1 LLIIEAHFAC
11 VNEITL
17 RSRRNRAFRNK
28 HPFVDKPQALCY
40 KIKVNL
46 KELLKQHAF
55 PQTVI
60 DALTDSGIITLHPP
74 QVEAIRRGVLDHKN
88 VVMAVP
94 TAAGKTLIAELCML
108 KSILQ
113 DGGKA
118 LYIAPLKAIAHEK
131 YHDFKKKYESLGIKI
146 GIATGDLDSPG
157 KYLDRYQILIA
168 TAEKVDSILR
178 SKAGWLIN
186 SLSVVVLDE
195 IHFIND
201 ETRGPTLEILT
212 ARIKQLKP
220 NIQILALSA
229 TISNAQEIAG
239 WLDANLALSH
249 WRPIPLKEGVYYNEK
264 IMFNNDSVRL
274 VREDVDEDLHKLT
287 MDTLRGGG
295 QVLVFVNSRRSAQ
308 ASAREL
314 CHCVATI
321 LKDEEKKIL
330 NELALEISEDHSATK
345 VCKKLAEIVKGGCAF
360 HHAGLTPKQRH
371 LIEDH
376 FKRNII
382 KVICST
388 PTLAAGVN
396 LPARRAIIRDCK
408 RYASGLGSVYIST
421 AEYKQ
426 CAGRAGRPQYDEY
439 GEAVLMAKSL
449 SEQNTLFERFVLSKP
464 EPVTSKLGS
473 EAALRIHILS
483 SIAAGYVHD
492 INSMFDFLNHTFLSY
507 QRQGANL
514 VSLVSDIFDFLHKNG
529 FIDKSG
535 FKYFTTPFG
544 STTSRLYIDPM
555 TSLTLREGLTKI
567 HNGKSFSTYG
577 LLHMLT
583 CCPDS
588 ELLSVGKSDY
598 EELESLSQ
606 KIEDELILTP
616 NDLPVLQDVY
626 TFYATLKTMWLWS
639 RWIEED
645 KEESMCDDFNIG
657 PGDIYRH
664 MESAGW
670 LLHAAGQ
677 IADLLHYKK
686 MTFDLEALRLR
697 IRYGIKEELLELA
710 ALEGVGRVRARM
722 LFKHGYHKLADLKPA
737 TAAHLASIKTI
748 GKSLAESIVHQIH
761 HPAPKG
767 FSAKKYAFTQDE
779 IATPIAEINEVW
791 TD

>member
-1 LLIIEAHFAC
+1 MDLKDLL
-11 VNEITL
+11 T
-17 RSRRNRAFRNK
+17 
-28 HPFVDKPQALCY
+28 QY
-40 KIKVNL
+40 
-46 KELLKQHAF
+46 AF

-60 DALTDSGIITLHPP
+60 DILTASGITTLYPP
-74 QVEAIRRGVLDHKN
+74 QVEAIRRGVLDKKN
-88 VVMAVP
+88 VVLSVP

-118 LYIAPLKAIAHEK
+118 LYIAPLKALASEK
-131 YHDFKKKYESLGIKI
+131 YHDFKKKYEPLGIKI
-146 GIATGDLDSPG
+146 GIATGDLDSPS

-201 ETRGPTLEILT
+201 ESRGPTLEVLI

-220 NIQILALSA
+220 TIQILALSA
-229 TISNAQEIAG
+229 TISNADEIAE
-239 WLDANLALSH
+239 WLDAKLALSH
-249 WRPIPLKEGVYYNEK
+249 WRPIPLKEGVYYNER
-264 IMFNNDSVRL
+264 IRFDNDSIRL
-274 VREDVDEDLHKLT
+274 VKEDCDEDLNKLT
-287 MDTLRGGG
+287 MDTLRGAG

-308 ASAREL
+308 AAAREL
-314 CHCVATI
+314 CSCVHTL

-330 NELALEISEDHSATK
+330 NDLANEISEDHAATK
-345 VCKKLAEIVKGGCAF
+345 VCKKLAEIVKCGCAF

-376 FKRNII
+376 FKKNII

-426 CAGRAGRPQYDEY
+426 CAGRAGRPQYDDY

-449 SEQNTLFERFVLSKP
+449 SEQNTLFERFILAHP

-473 EAALRIHILS
+473 EAALRIHVLS

-492 INSMFDFLNHTFLSY
+492 LNSMFDFLNHTFLSY
-507 QRQGANL
+507 QRQGSHL
-514 VSLVSDIFDFLHKNG
+514 VELVGDIFEFLHKNG

-544 STTSRLYIDPM
+544 ATTSRLYIDPM

-567 HNGKSFSTYG
+567 RNGKSFSTYG

-598 EELESLSQ
+598 EELESFSQ

-616 NDLPVLQDVY
+616 NDLPQLSDVY

-639 RWIEED
+639 RWIDED
-645 KEESMCDDFNIG
+645 REESMCDDFNIG

-664 MESAGW
+664 VESAGW

-677 IADLLHYKK
+677 IAELLHYKK

-710 ALEGVGRVRARM
+710 SLEGVGRIRARM

-737 TAAHLASIKTI
+737 TAAHLAGIKTI
-748 GKSLAESIVHQIH
+748 GKSLAESIVQQIH
-761 HPAPKG
+761 HPAPKR
-767 FSAKKYAFTQDE
+767 FAAKKQTFSQDE
-779 IATPIAEINEVW
+779 IEPVAEINEVW

>member
-1 LLIIEAHFAC
+1 M
-11 VNEITL
+11 
-17 RSRRNRAFRNK
+17 
-28 HPFVDKPQALCY
+28 D
-40 KIKVNL
+40 L
-46 KELLKQHAF
+46 KELLTQHAF
-55 PQTVI
+55 PQPFI
-60 DALTDSGIITLHPP
+60 DVLTGSSITTLHPP
-74 QVEAIRRGVLDHKN
+74 QAEAIRKGVLDKKN

-118 LYIAPLKAIAHEK
+118 LYIAPLKALASEK

-146 GIATGDLDSPG
+146 GIATGDLDSPS

-178 SKAGWLIN
+178 NKAGWLIN
-186 SLSVVVLDE
+186 SLSVIVLDE
-195 IHFIND
+195 IHFIDD
-201 ETRGPTLEILT
+201 ESRGPTLEILI

-220 NIQILALSA
+220 DIQILALSA
-229 TISNAQEIAG
+229 TINNAQELAG
-239 WLDANLALSH
+239 WLDANLAFSH
-249 WRPIPLKEGVYYNEK
+249 WRPIPLKEGVYFNER
-264 IMFNNDSVRL
+264 IMFNNDSIRL
-274 VREDVDEDLHKLT
+274 VKEEADEDINKLV
-287 MDTLRGGG
+287 MDTLRGDG

-308 ASAREL
+308 AAAREL
-314 CHCVATI
+314 CPSVVTL
-321 LKDEEKKIL
+321 LKNEEKKA
-330 NELALEISEDHSATK
+330 LAQLAHEISEDHSATK
-345 VCKKLAEIVKGGCAF
+345 VCKKLAEIVKAGCAF

-371 LIEDH
+371 LIEDY

-408 RYASGLGSVYIST
+408 RYASGLGSVYISVS
-421 AEYKQ
+421 EYKQ
-426 CAGRAGRPQYDEY
+426 CAGRAGRPQYDDH

-449 SEQNTLFERFVLSKP
+449 SEQNTLFERFILSKP

-473 EAALRIHILS
+473 ESALRIHILS

-514 VSLVSDIFDFLHKNG
+514 VGLVGDIFDYLHKNG

-555 TSLTLREGLTKI
+555 TSLILREGLTKI
-567 HNGKSFSTYG
+567 HEGKSFSTYG

-588 ELLSVGKSDY
+588 EMLNVGKADY
-598 EELESLSQ
+598 DELESLAN
-606 KIEDELILTP
+606 KIEDELIISP
-616 NDLPVLQDVY
+616 NNLPLLQDVY
-626 TFYATLKTMWLWS
+626 TYYATLKTMWLWS
-639 RWIEED
+639 RWIDED
-645 KEESMCDDFNIG
+645 KEETMCDDFNIG

-664 MESAGW
+664 VESAGW
-670 LLHAAGQ
+670 LLHAAGM
-677 IADLLHYKK
+677 IAELLHYKK

-722 LFKHGYHKLADLKPA
+722 LFKHGYHTLADLKPA
-737 TAAHLASIKTI
+737 TAEHLASIKTI
-748 GKSLAESIVHQIH
+748 GKSLAQSIVTQIH
-761 HPAPKG
+761 HPSPKR
-767 FSAKKYAFTQDE
+767 FVPKKHSFTQDE
-779 IATPIAEINEVW
+779 IEPVAEINEVW

>member
-1 LLIIEAHFAC
+1 
-11 VNEITL
+11 
-17 RSRRNRAFRNK
+17 
-28 HPFVDKPQALCY
+28 
-40 KIKVNL
+40 VNL
-46 KELLKQHAF
+46 KELLTQHAF
-55 PQTVI
+55 PQAVI
-60 DALTDSGIITLHPP
+60 DVFEASGITTLHPP
-74 QVEAIRRGVLDHKN
+74 QAEAIRKGVLDKKN

-118 LYIAPLKAIAHEK
+118 LYIAPLKALASEK
-131 YHDFKKKYESLGIKI
+131 YHDFKKKYEPLGIKI

-178 SKAGWLIN
+178 NKAGWLIN
-186 SLSVVVLDE
+186 SLSVIVLDE
-195 IHFIND
+195 IHFIDD
-201 ETRGPTLEILT
+201 ESRGPTLEILT

-220 NIQILALSA
+220 DIQILALSA
-229 TISNAQEIAG
+229 TISNAQELAG
-239 WLDANLALSH
+239 WLDANLAFSN
-249 WRPIPLKEGVYYNEK
+249 WRPIPLKEGVYFNEK
-264 IMFNNDSVRL
+264 IMFNNDSIRL
-274 VREDVDEDLHKLT
+274 VKEDADEDLNKLV
-287 MDTLRGGG
+287 MDTLRGQG

-308 ASAREL
+308 AAAREL
-314 CHCVATI
+314 CPSVVT
-321 LKDEEKKIL
+321 LLTPEEKKVL
-330 NELALEISEDHSATK
+330 SDLANEISEDHSATK
-345 VCKKLAEIVKGGCAF
+345 VCKKLAEIVKAGCAF

-408 RYASGLGSVYIST
+408 RYASGLGSVYISVG
-421 AEYKQ
+421 EYKQ
-426 CAGRAGRPQYDEY
+426 CAGRAGRPQYDDH

-449 SEQNTLFERFVLSKP
+449 SEQNTLFERFILSKP

-492 INSMFDFLNHTFLSY
+492 ITSMFDFLNHTFLSY
-507 QRQGANL
+507 QKQGANL
-514 VSLVSDIFDFLHKNG
+514 ISLVGEIFDYLHKNG

-544 STTSRLYIDPM
+544 NTTSRLYIDPM
-555 TSLTLREGLTKI
+555 TSLILREGLTKV
-567 HNGKSFSTYG
+567 HEGKSFSTFG

-588 ELLSVGKSDY
+588 EMLNVGKSDY
-598 EELESLSQ
+598 EELESLAS

-616 NDLPVLQDVY
+616 NDLPQLQDVY
-626 TFYATLKTMWLWS
+626 TYYATLKTMWLWS
-639 RWIEED
+639 RWIDEE
-645 KEESMCDDFNIG
+645 KEETMCDDFNVG

-664 MESAGW
+664 VESAGW
-670 LLHAAGQ
+670 LLYAAGM
-677 IADLLHYKK
+677 IAELLHYKK

-697 IRYGIKEELLELA
+697 VRYGIKEELLELA
-710 ALEGVGRVRARM
+710 VLEGVGRIRARM
-722 LFKHGYHKLADLKPA
+722 LFKHGYHTLADLKPA
-737 TAAHLASIKTI
+737 TATHLASIKTI
-748 GKSLAESIVHQIH
+748 GKSLADSIVQQIH
-761 HPAPKG
+761 HPGPKR
-767 FSAKKYAFTQDE
+767 FTSKRYSPVEADNQ
-779 IATPIAEINEVW
+779 PIAEITEVW

>member
-1 LLIIEAHFAC
+1 M
-11 VNEITL
+11 
-17 RSRRNRAFRNK
+17 
-28 HPFVDKPQALCY
+28 D
-40 KIKVNL
+40 L
-46 KELLKQHAF
+46 KELLNQHKF
-55 PQTVI
+55 PQAVI
-60 DALTDSGIITLHPP
+60 DVLTASGITNLHPP
-74 QVEAIRRGVLDHKN
+74 QVEAIRKGVLDKKN

-118 LYIAPLKAIAHEK
+118 LYIAPLKALASEK

-201 ETRGPTLEILT
+201 ENRGPTLEILT

-220 NIQILALSA
+220 EIQILALSA
-229 TISNAQEIAG
+229 TISNAREMAD
-239 WLDANLALSH
+239 WLGAELALSH
-249 WRPIPLKEGVYYNEK
+249 WRPIPLKEGVYFNEK
-264 IMFNNDSVRL
+264 IMFNNDSIRL
-274 VREDVDEDLHKLT
+274 VKEDVDEDLHKLT

-314 CHCVATI
+314 CPCVNTL
-321 LKDEEKKIL
+321 LKDDEKKIL
-330 NELALEISEDHSATK
+330 NTLAREISEDHSATK
-345 VCKKLAEIVKGGCAF
+345 VCKKLADIVKCGCAF
-360 HHAGLTPKQRH
+360 HHAGLTPKQRQ
-371 LIEDH
+371 LIEEN
-376 FKRNII
+376 FKKNII

-421 AEYKQ
+421 SEYKQ
-426 CAGRAGRPQYDEY
+426 CAGRAGRPQYDDY

-449 SEQNTLFERFVLSKP
+449 SEQNVLFERFILAKP
-464 EPVTSKLGS
+464 EPVTSKLGT

-492 INSMFDFLNHTFLSY
+492 LNSMFDFLNHTFLHH
-507 QRQGANL
+507 QQQGTNMVGL
-514 VSLVSDIFDFLHKNG
+514 VGDIFEFLHKNG

-544 STTSRLYIDPM
+544 QTTSRLYIDPM

-588 ELLSVGKSDY
+588 EMLSVGKSDY
-598 EELESLSQ
+598 DELESLSQ

-616 NDLPVLQDVY
+616 NDLPMLQDVY
-626 TFYATLKTMWLWS
+626 TFYATLKTMSLWS
-639 RWIEED
+639 RWIDED
-645 KEESMCDDFNIG
+645 REESMCDDFNVG

-664 MESAGW
+664 VESAGW

-677 IADLLHYKK
+677 IAELLHFKK

-697 IRYGIKEELLELA
+697 VRYGIKEELLELA
-710 ALEGVGRVRARM
+710 SLEGVGRVRARV
-722 LFKHGYHKLADLKPA
+722 LFKHGYHKLVDLKG
-737 TAAHLASIKTI
+737 TTVDHLAGIKTI
-748 GKSLAESIVHQIH
+748 GKSLAQSIVQQIH
-761 HPAPKG
+761 HPIPKR
-767 FSAKKYAFTQDE
+767 FTAKKHTFTQDE
-779 IATPIAEINEVW
+779 IEPVAEINEVW

>member
-1 LLIIEAHFAC
+1 MDLKDLL
-11 VNEITL
+11 N
-17 RSRRNRAFRNK
+17 
-28 HPFVDKPQALCY
+28 QY
-40 KIKVNL
+40 G
-46 KELLKQHAF
+46 F

-60 DALTDSGIITLHPP
+60 DALTASGITTLYPP
-74 QVEAIRRGVLDHKN
+74 QVEAIRRGVLDKKN
-88 VVMAVP
+88 VVLSVP

-118 LYIAPLKAIAHEK
+118 LYIAPLKALASEK
-131 YHDFKKKYESLGIKI
+131 YNDFRKKYGPLGIKI
-146 GIATGDLDSPG
+146 GIATGDLDSPSR
-157 KYLDRYQILIA
+157 YLDRYQILIA

-178 SKAGWLIN
+178 AKAGWLVN

-201 ETRGPTLEILT
+201 ESRGPTLEVLT

-220 NIQILALSA
+220 TIQILALSA
-229 TISNAQEIAG
+229 TISNASEIAE

-249 WRPIPLKEGVYYNEK
+249 WRPIPLKEGVYYNER
-264 IMFNNDSVRL
+264 IRFDNDSIRL
-274 VREDVDEDLHKLT
+274 VKEDCDEDLNKLT
-287 MDTLRGGG
+287 MDTLRGEG

-308 ASAREL
+308 AAAREL
-314 CHCVATI
+314 CSCVHTL

-330 NELALEISEDHSATK
+330 NELANEISEDHSATK
-345 VCKKLAEIVKGGCAF
+345 VCKKLAEIVKCGCAF

-371 LIEDH
+371 LVEDH

-408 RYASGLGSVYIST
+408 RYASGLGSMYIST

-426 CAGRAGRPQYDEY
+426 CAGRAGRPQYDDH

-449 SEQNTLFERFVLSKP
+449 SEQNALFERFVLARP

-473 EAALRIHILS
+473 EAALRIHVLS

-492 INSMFDFLNHTFLSY
+492 LNSMFDFLNHTFLYY
-507 QRQGANL
+507 QRQGTHL
-514 VSLVSDIFDFLHKNG
+514 VELVGNIFEFLHKNG

-544 STTSRLYIDPM
+544 ATTSRLYIDPM

-567 HNGKSFSTYG
+567 HSGKSFSTYG

-598 EELESLSQ
+598 EELESFSQ

-616 NDLPVLQDVY
+616 NDLPMLQDVY

-639 RWIEED
+639 RWIDED
-645 KEESMCDDFNIG
+645 KEESMCDDFNVG

-664 MESAGW
+664 VESAGW

-677 IADLLHYKK
+677 IAELLHHKRI
-686 MTFDLEALRLR
+686 TFDLEALRLR

-710 ALEGVGRVRARM
+710 SLEGVGRIRARM

-737 TAAHLASIKTI
+737 TADHLAGIKTI
-748 GKSLAESIVHQIH
+748 GKSLAESIVQQIH
-761 HPAPKG
+761 HPPTSLRG
-767 FSAKKYAFTQDE
+767 AKRRSNLSFTQDE
-779 IATPIAEINEVW
+779 IEPVAEINEVW